1 MSRPLLIAALVSVLV
16 PGLAAAQQTTVYKSK
31 NADGTSVYTQI
42 EAPGAQSQKVGS
54 ADPNAPAEAKAE
66 EKPKTQTQIACE
78 QASANLVLLDSGR
91 LLQRDRDGDGKP
103 EDLTPEELASERDLA
118 NRQVKAYCAAPPAEG

>member
-1 MSRPLLIAALVSVLV
+1 MSRPLLITVLV
-16 PGLAAAQQTTVYKSK
+16 CALAPGLAAAQETTVYKSK

-42 EAPGAQSQKVGS
+42 EAPGAQSKQVGS
-54 ADPNAPAEAKAE
+54 ADPNAPVEKKPE

-78 QASANLVLLDSGR
+78 QATANLVLLDSGR

-118 NRQVKAYCAAPPAEG
+118 TRQTKAYCAAPPAEG